1 MPKARKMTHLSIEE
15 TSGVDHPAH
24 LREGWLVVKSADA
37 DALPNALNIVTK
49 EQGMTNEEMREELD
63 KARKRMAE
71 MEEEMA
77 SYKAKAKKA
86 EAEDDEEDEE
96 ALMKA
101 APEAVVALFE
111 KAKAA
116 EAEALT
122 KAAEAEAELRAE
134 RDAKA
139 DAEAI
144 EKARSWGNLS
154 VDAEQV
160 GPTLRR
166 LADVEPELAKSV
178 EGLLDAVNAQAESAD
193 IFAEI
198 GKSAPASETTTGD
211 SFSRIQAMAKA
222 AVESG
227 RSATMEQAVAEIA
240 TENPDL
246 YVNML
251 TEKGA

>member
-1 MPKARKMTHLSIEE
+1 MPQARKMTHLSIEE

-71 MEEEMA
+71 MEEEMT
-77 SYKAKAKKA
+77 SYKNKAKKA
-86 EAEDDEEDEE
+86 EEMDEEEDEE

-116 EAEALT
+116 EAEALA
-122 KAAEAEAELRAE
+122 KAAEVEAELRME

-144 EKARSWGNLS
+144 EKARGWSNLA
-154 VDAEQV
+154 VDADTV

-166 LADVEPELAKSV
+166 LSETEPELAKSV

-198 GKSAPASETTTGD
+198 GKSAPESTTTGD
-211 SFSRIQAMAKA
+211 AFSRIQAMAKS

-227 RSATMEQAVAEIA
+227 RASTMEQAVAEIA
-240 TENPDL
+240 TDNPDL
-246 YVNML
+246 YVAML

>member
-1 MPKARKMTHLSIEE
+1 
-15 TSGVDHPAH
+15 
-24 LREGWLVVKSADA
+24 
-37 DALPNALNIVTK
+37 
-49 EQGMTNEEMREELD
+49 MTNEEMREELD

-71 MEEEMA
+71 MEEEIA
-77 SYKAKAKKA
+77 SYKSKAKKA
-86 EAEDDEEDEE
+86 EEMDEEDDEE

-116 EAEALT
+116 EAEALA
-122 KAAEAEAELRAE
+122 KAAEVEAELRAE

-139 DAEAI
+139 DADAI
-144 EKARSWGNLS
+144 EKARGWSNLA
-154 VDAEQV
+154 VDAEHV

-166 LADVEPELAKSV
+166 LSEVEPELAKSV

-198 GKSAPASETTTGD
+198 GKSAPTSETTGD
-211 SFSRIQAMAKA
+211 AYSRIQAMAKS

-227 RSATMEQAVAEIA
+227 RAATMEQAVTTIA

-246 YVNML
+246 YVAML

>member
-1 MPKARKMTHLSIEE
+1 MTHLSIEE

-71 MEEEMA
+71 MEEELT
-77 SYKAKAKKA
+77 SYKSKAKKA
-86 EAEDDEEDEE
+86 EEMDEEDDDED

-111 KAKAA
+111 KAKAR
-116 EAEALT
+116 EAEALA
-122 KAAEAEAELRAE
+122 KAAEVEAELRAE
-134 RDAKA
+134 RDSKA
-139 DAEAI
+139 DADAI
-144 EKARSWGNLS
+144 EKARGWSNLAI
-154 VDAEQV
+154 DAEQV

-166 LADVEPELAKSV
+166 LSETEPELAKSV

-198 GKSAPASETTTGD
+198 GKSAPASETTGD
-211 SFSRIQAMAKA
+211 AFGRIQAMAKA
-222 AVESG
+222 AVEAG
-227 RSATMEQAVAEIA
+227 RADTMEQAVTQIA
-240 TENPDL
+240 TDNPDL
-246 YVNML
+246 YVAML